1 MTPTSTAQ
9 PTERSAELFER
20 ARMWIPG
27 GVNSPVR
34 AFGGVGGTPRFMV
47 RGEGSRLFDA
57 DGNSYIDYVA
67 SWGPLILGHAHPEIV
82 AALESALRNGTSF
95 GCPTEREVE
104 FAELIC
110 AAVPSVEEVR
120 LVNSGTEAAM
130 SALRLARGATG
141 RDKIVKAVGCYH
153 GHADGLLVQAGS
165 GAMTLGLPD
174 SPGVTRGAA
183 ADTFSVPYNDL
194 ETARKIFSESG
205 DSIAAMIVE
214 PIAGNMGVV
223 PPAPGYLEGLREVT
237 RSHGSLLI
245 FDEVISG
252 FRVGLGGAQELF
264 GVRPD
269 LSLFGKILGGGLP
282 VGAYGGRRD
291 LMQQMAPA
299 GPIYQ
304 AGTLS
309 GNPLAV
315 TAGLTALRLLSDGNI
330 YARIEEK
337 AARLAEGLSATA
349 RETGISV
356 FQTRVGSMACIFFQD
371 GPVTDF
377 ATAKN
382 SDTGRYAKYFH
393 GMLNEGIYLAP
404 SQFEAGF
411 VSAAH
416 TDDDIDRTIDAAR
429 RVMRTL

>member
-1 MTPTSTAQ
+1 MTPTSTPQ
-9 PTERSAELFER
+9 ETSHSAELFER
-20 ARMWIPG
+20 ARKVIPG

-34 AFGGVGGTPRFMV
+34 AFGGVGGTPRFIV

-57 DGNSYIDYVA
+57 DNNSYIDYVA

-82 AALESALRNGTSF
+82 AALESAVKNGTSF
-95 GCPTEREVE
+95 GAPTELEVE

-110 AAVPSVEEVR
+110 GAVPSVEEVR

-141 RDKIVKAVGCYH
+141 RDKVVKAVGCYH
-153 GHADGLLVQAGS
+153 GHVDGLLVQAGS

-183 ADTFSVPYNDL
+183 GDTVSVPYNDL
-194 ETARKIFSESG
+194 EAARKVFDEYGSE
-205 DSIAAMIVE
+205 IAAFVLE
-214 PIAGNMGVV
+214 PVAGNMGVI
-223 PPAPGYLEGLREVT
+223 PPGPGYLEALRDLT
-237 RSHGSLLI
+237 RDNGSLLV

-252 FRVGLGGAQELF
+252 FRVGLGGAQERF
-264 GVRPD
+264 GVQPD
-269 LSLFGKILGGGLP
+269 LTLFGKIIGGGLP

-291 LMQQMAPA
+291 LMEQMAPT

-315 TAGLTALRLLSDGNI
+315 TAGLTALRLLADGKI
-330 YARIEEK
+330 YEELDGK
-337 AARLAEGLSATA
+337 AARLSKGLEEAA
-349 RETGISV
+349 KEAGVPV
-356 FQTRVGSMACIFFQD
+356 FLTRVGSMSCMFFQE

-382 SDTGRYAKYFH
+382 SDTERYARYFH
-393 GMLNEGIYLAP
+393 GMLGHGCAFAP
-404 SQFEAGF
+404 SQFEAAF

-429 RVMRTL
+429 RVMKTL